1 MQPRLLCDEGQTG
14 VTSADMTGELDP
26 VAVIRFGER
35 DSNEDRAMALV
46 REATRIRDRCR
57 ASGREDL
64 ADLAERAEA
73 LTQAILRNH
82 LMKQIKTRRSQQLA
96 P

>member
-1 MQPRLLCDEGQTG
+1 
-14 VTSADMTGELDP
+14 MTGELDP

-35 DSNEDRAMALV
+35 ESNDDRALALV

-73 LTQAILRNH
+73 LIQAILRN
-82 LMKQIKTRRSQQLA
+82 LLKKQIKLRHASA
-96 P
+96 ADKDKA